1 MTSRV
6 IDHGTWTETITE
18 LSDGGRLTVISH
30 KDPEPLP
37 AVTLPLA
44 GGLGASLVGIM
55 EADAVTDQAAE
66 NITTEW
72 DRRWGIVT

>member
-1 MTSRV
+1 MKRRV

-18 LSDGGRLTVISH
+18 LSDGRRLTVISH
-30 KDPEPLP
+30 KASEPVP

-44 GGLGASLVGIM
+44 GGLGAGLVGIM
-55 EADAVTDQAAE
+55 EADAATDQAAE
-66 NITTEW
+66 DIATEW